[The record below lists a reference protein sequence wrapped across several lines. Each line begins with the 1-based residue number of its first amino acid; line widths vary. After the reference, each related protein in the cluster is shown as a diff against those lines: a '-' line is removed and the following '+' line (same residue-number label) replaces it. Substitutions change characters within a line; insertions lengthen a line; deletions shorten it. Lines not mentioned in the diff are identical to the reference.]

1 MRQEVKNM
9 SKDKTMKSAI
19 KEFENNFEG
28 VLRGEF
34 HFLTKKDVLIFK
46 GVWIN
51 EKESYEIIEVKAS
64 ETKFRK
70 IEAVLKKYGEFD
82 VLQRPITGKR
92 LYRLRIAP

>member
-1 MRQEVKNM
+1 M
-9 SKDKTMKSAI
+9 SKDRTMKSAI

-34 HFLTKKDVLIFK
+34 SFLNFKRDVLIFK

-51 EKESYEIIEVKAS
+51 EKESYEIIEIKTS
-64 ETKFRK
+64 ETKFKK
-70 IEAVLKKYGEFD
+70 IEDVLKKYGKFD
-82 VLQRPITGKR
+82 ALQRPVTGKR

>member
-1 MRQEVKNM
+1 M
-9 SKDKTMKSAI
+9 SKDRTMKSAI
-19 KEFENNFEG
+19 KEFENSFEG

-34 HFLTKKDVLIFK
+34 HFLNFPKDVLIFK

-51 EKESYEIIEVKAS
+51 EKESYEIIEIKTS

-70 IEAVLKKYGEFD
+70 IEDVLRRYGEFD